1 MSIAAILLLAVGL
14 AADAAAVS
22 ASRGMMVARLRPR
35 HFVSVALFFGVSQAV
50 MPLVGWALGAAV
62 GERVKAWDHWI
73 AFVLLGGLGAKMLW
87 EARGGTDEAEEAPPG
102 NPFGLRI
109 MALLA
114 IATSLDAL
122 AVGITLPLLHAP
134 MLLSIATIGV
144 VTAVLSMAA
153 LWAGRRFGDALGA
166 RLEVAGGL
174 VLIGIGTKILIEHLI
189 AG

>member
-1 MSIAAILLLAVGL
+1 MSAALALAVARAMDATAVAAARGAGRSSAREGVLLALLFGL
-14 AADAAAVS
+14 FQA
-22 ASRGMMVARLRPR
+22 GMA
-35 HFVSVALFFGVSQAV
+35 
-50 MPLVGWALGAAV
+50 ALGWLGGAAL
-62 GERVKAWDHWI
+62 GDWIDRWDHWI

-87 EARGGTDEAEEAPPG
+87 EAREGTDKAEEAPPG

-144 VTAVLSMAA
+144 VTAALSMAA

-174 VLIGIGTKILIEHLI
+174 VLIGIGTKILLEHLI